1 MAYEAIEVKHD
12 GAVAWLTLNR
22 PHNLNAL
29 SAQMVAELEDFLHR
43 LPTQTGTRVVV
54 MKGAGRAFC
63 AGLDLKEQNRGGTGL
78 GSSITD
84 TVEAQRRMSD
94 LVVAMRRAPQPFIAA
109 IRGPAAG
116 GGFALA
122 LACDVRI
129 AGESARFN
137 AAFIRI
143 GLSACDMGV
152 SYFLPRAVGASV
164 ASELMLTGRFINAQR
179 ALATGL
185 VSELMPDAEV
195 DAAAAKLALEMTETS
210 PLGLRLTKECLVDEY
225 RRGKSRACDRDR
237 GSQPGAM
244 RSRRLYRRR
253 GSRISGKAQAP
264 LRPARLTRGA
274 SLDSASL
281 TARPSSSS
289 RSVSPPGTAAARR
302 AIRGTRLAV
311 RVSTARSNRQMPS
324 RRELYSRRIR

>member
-1 MAYEAIEVKHD
+1 MPYETLEVNKQ

-29 SAQMVAELEDFLHR
+29 SAQMVEELEDFLRR
-43 LPTQTGTRVVV
+43 LGADHKTRVVV
-54 MKGAGRAFC
+54 MRGAGRAFC

-78 GSSITD
+78 GTTITD
-84 TVEAQRRMSD
+84 TVETQRRMSD

-109 IRGPAAG
+109 VRGPAAG

-152 SYFLPRAVGASV
+152 SYHLPRAVGMSV
-164 ASELMLTGRFINAQR
+164 AAELMLTGRFINSER

-185 VSELMPDAEV
+185 VSELVPDAQV
-195 DAAAAKLALEMTETS
+195 DAAAEKLAHEMIETS
-210 PLGLRLTKECLVDEY
+210 PLGLRLTKECLWA
-225 RRGKSRACDRDR
+225 ACDAGGLEQAVAIEDR
-237 GSQPGAM
+237 NQVLCVRAGYIEEGA
-244 RSRRLYRRR
+244 
-253 GSRISGKAQAP
+253 
-264 LRPARLTRGA
+264 
-274 SLDSASL
+274 
-281 TARPSSSS
+281 
-289 RSVSPPGTAAARR
+289 R
-302 AIRGTRLAV
+302 AFLEKRKPHFPERA
-311 RVSTARSNRQMPS
+311 
-324 RRELYSRRIR
+324 